1 MARNFGHHLIRNRKC
16 PVPSDSSAVDFP
28 DTFAELNEQVIIL
41 SREDIC
47 ADASVA
53 PFLDWSMFEKE
64 EIAVQL
70 KDTEGLAEGSVTIKA
85 STLQRIHPAL
95 LPVQFEAEYRFPI
108 SLKTVVLQVQAHLLQ
123 SSEERPSPADL
134 DFDTP
139 IAQVAREDEGFFKL
153 AKIAEPIETP
163 IGERAQAKR
172 KISGPILTPADRPA
186 FQMLRKKSSTE
197 YADSRPLSRSSATDP
212 AKLQSGCP
220 ESELRRPVSAGSKVE
235 AIAQDSMRRIGLE
248 RLREIFMTEDQLDA
262 RQVANL
268 LANFPKVNSAF
279 VMLGD
284 GTVLGGTLPG
294 GYHLETALLAS
305 VIMRSV
311 REFDRNLRS
320 NETSAVT
327 LLGER
332 PVTLFGE
339 GNVCIL
345 ISHEGRG
352 LLPGMLER
360 IREVA
365 RALDA
370 LCGGT
375 DHGRD
380 VSAGRRGGNVSA
392 CRRVGGSA

>member
-1 MARNFGHHLIRNRKC
+1 MNIDDRGPHSLMSRNFGHHLIRNRKC
-16 PVPSDSSAVDFP
+16 PASEPSDSSAGDFA

-41 SREDIC
+41 CREDIC
-47 ADASVA
+47 ADAPVA
-53 PFLDWSMFEKE
+53 PLLDWSSFEKG

-95 LPVQFEAEYRFPI
+95 LPIQLEAEYLFPI
-108 SLKTVVLQVQAHLLQ
+108 SLKTVVLQVQAHLRQ
-123 SSEERPSPADL
+123 SSEDRPSPAVL

-153 AKIAEPIETP
+153 ARVAESTETP
-163 IGERAQAKR
+163 IGETTQAKR
-172 KISGPILTPADRPA
+172 KIPGPVLTPADRPA
-186 FQMLRKKSSTE
+186 FPMLRKKSATE
-197 YADSRPLSRSSATDP
+197 YADPRPLSRSSATIP
-212 AKLQSGCP
+212 AQLQSGCP
-220 ESELRRPVSAGSKVE
+220 ETELRQSELAGPKIE
-235 AIAQDSMRRIGLE
+235 AIAQDSLRRIGLE

-268 LANFPKVNSAF
+268 LADFPKVNSAF
-279 VMLGD
+279 VMLCD

-294 GYHLETALLAS
+294 GYHLETALLAP

-320 NETSAVT
+320 NQTSAFT

-332 PVTLFGE
+332 PVTLFAE

-360 IREVA
+360 IQEVG

-370 LCGGT
+370 LCGR
-375 DHGRD
+375 GRAP
-380 VSAGRRGGNVSA
+380 S
-392 CRRVGGSA
+392 